1 MTPNENEEWHAHLQT
16 PVVFNHH
23 KPVEINSTDITHVN
37 LDKIKSTANAISNK
51 ERILILTPLRDASPY
66 LAKYFELLTQLT
78 YPHDL
83 IDLGFLVGDT
93 TDDTMAALALELER
107 IQTDPTMAFRS
118 TMIVEKSF
126 GVSLSQ
132 DVEYRHSF
140 AAQGPRRKAMGKA
153 RNYLLATAM
162 KPDHSWVYWRD
173 VDIVESPANIIED
186 FVVHDR
192 DILVPSERFSSCG
205 RDRTLILHRH
215 LVPQNG
221 RERWQDGRH

>member
-1 MTPNENEEWHAHLQT
+1 MTPNEKEEWHAHLQT
-16 PVVFNHH
+16 PVVFNPH
-23 KPVEINSTDITHVN
+23 KPVEINSTEIAHVN
-37 LDKIKSTANAISNK
+37 LDKIKSTANAVSNK

-66 LAKYFELLTQLT
+66 LAKYFDLLTQLT
-78 YPHDL
+78 YPHEL

-93 TDDTMAALALELER
+93 TDDTMATLAVELEK
-107 IQTDPTMAFRS
+107 IQNDPAVAFRS

-126 GVSLSQ
+126 GISLSQ

-192 DILVPSERFSSCG
+192 DILVPSECCRDCG
-205 RDRTLILHRH
+205 
-215 LVPQNG
+215 
-221 RERWQDGRH
+221 